1 MKNFEYNLFNT
12 QKSSGSLVF
21 PIPLFNY
28 DDFFI
33 YQSYMN
39 HYDSRLCQNNY
50 ELMNFNT
57 VTSSNNLISLQTQG
71 SDIGYKNVKVF
82 ETGHGKVE
90 FEYLSP
96 IDFPE
101 DEVSSGPPFLPSK
114 NFDYKRGLL
123 KKQLIYNND
132 NIPKI
137 IKEELCNYDFVNY
150 INHTGTRFRKPVGDC
165 YTGSLY
171 SNYNNYLNDLNSQ
184 TPCIPCSDSYSM
196 SSDILCGL
204 PLNINT
210 PKILPFPI
218 FEAYGW
224 AKLTNKTTKNY
235 FYPSGSSIPK
245 IVETNENYT
254 YNPVNKEIS
263 ESIINNSNGETLT
276 TKYFYHTGNSIHS
289 QNRISEIERIETYRA
304 SELLSKSQIIYNN
317 NWVNNVSFL
326 PQTIQTAKGSEGY
339 ENRLQ
344 YLNYDE
350 FGNPLEVKQEGG
362 IPICYIWGYN
372 KTLPIAKIENTTYA
386 SIPASTITNLQ
397 NLSNT
402 GTEANL
408 ITALNNLRAALPNAM
423 ITTYTHKPL
432 IGISTVIDPKGNKQT
447 YYYDSFNR
455 LQYVKDAQGNIV
467 SENEY
472 HYRE

>member
-1 MKNFEYNLFNT
+1 MVN
-12 QKSSGSLVF
+12 
-21 PIPLFNY
+21 I
-28 DDFFI
+28 
-33 YQSYMN
+33 
-39 HYDSRLCQNNY
+39 
-50 ELMNFNT
+50 
-57 VTSSNNLISLQTQG
+57 
-71 SDIGYKNVKVF
+71 
-82 ETGHGKVE
+82 TG
-90 FEYLSP
+90 
-96 IDFPE
+96 I
-101 DEVSSGPPFLPSK
+101 
-114 NFDYKRGLL
+114 
-123 KKQLIYNND
+123 
-132 NIPKI
+132 
-137 IKEELCNYDFVNY
+137 C
-150 INHTGTRFRKPVGDC
+150 
-165 YTGSLY
+165 
-171 SNYNNYLNDLNSQ
+171 
-184 TPCIPCSDSYSM
+184 
-196 SSDILCGL
+196 
-204 PLNINT
+204 
-210 PKILPFPI
+210 
-218 FEAYGW
+218 
-224 AKLTNKTTKNY
+224 
-235 FYPSGSSIPK
+235 
-245 IVETNENYT
+245 
-254 YNPVNKEIS
+254 
-263 ESIINNSNGETLT
+263 
-276 TKYFYHTGNSIHS
+276 
-289 QNRISEIERIETYRA
+289 TYRA